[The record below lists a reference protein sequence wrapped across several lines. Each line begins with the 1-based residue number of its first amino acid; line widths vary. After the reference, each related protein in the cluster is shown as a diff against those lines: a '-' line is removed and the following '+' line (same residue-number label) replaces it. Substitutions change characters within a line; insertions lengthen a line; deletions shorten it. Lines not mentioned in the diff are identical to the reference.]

1 MLSVT
6 ALYAAYTLPSC
17 AGLRCGTISSTRPAA
32 ASAAEVRM
40 SYFHR
45 VFRIA
50 MEDTTDSPIEALAAQ
65 AVQAE
70 AVSSGLAEAAEEVA
84 QMEAA
89 TAAELGLT
97 TEELEIFMDGDD
109 GEEAEA
115 DSAATSSSP
124 VAAMADLMTS
134 QEDASAALAEGFREF
149 EEIEKEIASE
159 LGVTV
164 EELEEAEDYDLE
176 APPPEGFEW
185 GVTY

>member
-1 MLSVT
+1 MP
-6 ALYAAYTLPSC
+6 AARAHVSRDVVSRSRSC
-17 AGLRCGTISSTRPAA
+17 A
-32 ASAAEVRM
+32 ASYARRSDSDREV
-40 SYFHR
+40 
-45 VFRIA
+45 
-50 MEDTTDSPIEALAAQ
+50 
-65 AVQAE
+65 
-70 AVSSGLAEAAEEVA
+70 G
-84 QMEAA
+84 
-89 TAAELGLT
+89 
-97 TEELEIFMDGDD
+97 